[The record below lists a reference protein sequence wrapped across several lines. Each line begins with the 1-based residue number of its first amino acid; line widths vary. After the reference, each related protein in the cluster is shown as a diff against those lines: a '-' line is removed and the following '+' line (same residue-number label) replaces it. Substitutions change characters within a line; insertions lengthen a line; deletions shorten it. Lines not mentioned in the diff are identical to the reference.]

1 MSCKPD
7 TAPTPELNLA
17 SLSDHARSPAFRD
30 ETVALLLDL
39 CRIDTTTRPDVSVMA
54 QREAACFKLIQQA
67 LTDAAA
73 ILNGQFVRQAIN
85 PKIADH
91 PFYSKPAYTI
101 APPSNTLLSAEQ
113 TYGNRANLL
122 FLADAEQQL
131 PGVELPGAGVAVNA
145 HVDVVHPYIP
155 PRVEGSTVYGRGS
168 CDDKG
173 PLVSIIGSLRLVAE
187 YLRKNKLKLVR
198 PLTAMFVIEEEMG
211 GNGSLAAAMDRQLR
225 KRYDTIAVLECC
237 DSHIYPGNR
246 GAVWYKVEG
255 DVPGDRSLE
264 AAAFIVEQM
273 EREGRAIKSES
284 RHDLFPHRPV
294 QTCHGILGSFGQHPS
309 RICGRIAFDI
319 VMDHGSRDETLTVRL
334 RDVLESGLAEYINLY
349 GDKTKVADPTTGKPK
364 VDHHYDL
371 ETTDHGWR
379 VSVHGST
386 GHMGAILSNDGAIT
400 KAASMIRAL
409 VYSRIPL
416 EQMAGSAITLR
427 LDDKT
432 DANHLLMEGGQGF
445 LPTHVMADVQQRLA
459 AAVNRGFNTY
469 LHLIGATADNPR
481 VTFEKL
487 HNAAFAGPRNSP
499 AMLDALAAA
508 GEAGVPAPAL
518 SQVKGWDVS
527 CDSRIFACEYSD
539 LTVLTMG
546 PGLLRHA
553 HADDEQISV
562 DELMRFTELM
572 ARFILKQCGT
582 VRAG

>member
-1 MSCKPD
+1 MSCKHD
-7 TAPTPELNLA
+7 TTQASDATLTSLA
-17 SLSDHARSPAFRD
+17 DHARSPAFRD
-30 ETVALLLDL
+30 ETVALLLEL
-39 CRIDTTTRPDVSVMA
+39 CRIDTTTHPDVSMMA
-54 QREAACFKLIQQA
+54 QHEAACFKLIRQA

-73 ILNGQFVRQAIN
+73 ILNGQFTRQPIN

-101 APPSNTLLSAEQ
+101 VPPTNTLLSAEQ
-113 TYGNRANLL
+113 TYRDRANML
-122 FLADAEQQL
+122 FTTGDAAQWGL
-131 PGVELPGAGVAVNA
+131 AVNA

-173 PLVSIIGSLRLVAE
+173 PLVSIIGALRLVAE
-187 YLRKNKLKLVR
+187 YLRKNKLKLSK

-211 GNGSLAAAMDRQLR
+211 GNGSLSAAMDRTLR

-237 DSHIYPGNR
+237 GSQIHPGNR

-255 DVPGDRSLE
+255 DVPGGRALE
-264 AAAFIVEQM
+264 AAAFVIEQM
-273 EREGRAIKSES
+273 EREGRAVKSES
-284 RHDLFPHRPV
+284 RHELFPHRPV

-309 RICGRIAFDI
+309 RICGEIAFDI
-319 VMDHGSRDETLTVRL
+319 LMDHASRPRDEAFSTRL
-334 RDVLESGLAEYINLY
+334 GDVLESGLAEYIGLY
-349 GDKTKVADPTTGKPK
+349 GDKTKVADPITGKPK

-371 ETTDHGWR
+371 QTTDRGWR
-379 VSVHGST
+379 VTVHGAT
-386 GHMGAILSNDGAIT
+386 GHMGSILENDGAIT
-400 KAASMIRAL
+400 KAAAMIRAL
-409 VYSRIPL
+409 IYSRASL
-416 EQMAGSAITLR
+416 EQSAGCAIAPR
-427 LDDKT
+427 LADKT

-445 LPTHVMADVQQRLA
+445 LPTHAMADIQRRLA
-459 AAVNRGFNTY
+459 GAAQRGLDAY
-469 LHLIGATADNPR
+469 LRLMGSTAENLR

-487 HNAAFAGPRNSP
+487 HNAAFAGPRDSP
-499 AMLDALAAA
+499 AMVDALRSAH
-508 GEAGVPAPAL
+508 EAGVPIPEQ

-553 HADDEQISV
+553 HADDEQISI

-582 VRAG
+582 VCAG

>member
-7 TAPTPELNLA
+7 TAPTSELNLA
-17 SLSDHARSPAFRD
+17 SLADHARSPVFRD
-30 ETVALLLDL
+30 QAVTLLLEL
-39 CRIDTTTRPDVSVMA
+39 CRIDTTTHPDVSVMA

-73 ILNGQFVRQAIN
+73 ILNGQFTRQAIN

-91 PFYSKPAYTI
+91 PFYSRPAYTI
-101 APPSNTLLSAEQ
+101 VPPGNTLLSAEQ
-113 TYGNRANLL
+113 TYGDRANLL
-122 FLADAEQQL
+122 LTTGDASQAKGL
-131 PGVELPGAGVAVNA
+131 AVNA

-173 PLVSIIGSLRLVAE
+173 PLVSIIGSVRLVAE
-187 YLRKNKLKLVR
+187 YLRKNKLKLAK

-237 DSHIYPGNR
+237 GSQIHPGNR

-255 DVPGDRSLE
+255 NVPGGRALE
-264 AAAFIVEQM
+264 AAAFVVEQL

-284 RHDLFPHRPV
+284 RHELFPHRPV
-294 QTCHGILGSFGQHPS
+294 QTCHGMLGSFGQHPS
-309 RICGRIAFDI
+309 RICGEIAFDI
-319 VMDHGSRDETLTVRL
+319 LMDHGARPRDEAFSSRL
-334 RDVLESGLAEYINLY
+334 RDVLESGLTEYIGLY
-349 GDKTKVADPTTGKPK
+349 GDKTKVTDPTTGRPK

-371 ETTDHGWR
+371 QAADQGWR
-379 VSVHGST
+379 VTVHGST
-386 GHMGAILSNDGAIT
+386 GHMGSILENDGAIT
-400 KAASMIRAL
+400 KASAMIRAL
-409 VYSRIPL
+409 IYSRDSL
-416 EQMAGSAITLR
+416 EQMAGCAIALR
-427 LDDKT
+427 LADKT

-445 LPTHVMADVQQRLA
+445 LPTHAMADVQRRLA
-459 AAVNRGFNTY
+459 AAAQRGLDAY
-469 LHLIGATADNPR
+469 LRLIGATAENLR

-487 HNAAFAGPRNSP
+487 HNAAFAGSRDSP
-499 AMLDALAAA
+499 AMVDAIAAA
-508 GEAGVPAPAL
+508 HEAAVPAPEL

-553 HADDEQISV
+553 HADDEQISI

-582 VRAG
+582 VCAG